1 MAGGEVER
9 VLVISDEPV
18 RARELA
24 DALAND
30 TLTTFA
36 VGEVAAACARLRQE
50 RFDAVV
56 ADMQIPDF
64 SCVAVLRCAAAAQP
78 PARVICVF
86 GGPASSRTT
95 WSAIREVAF
104 AGLEREAGV
113 EGVREQLQA
122 ALDAQLA
129 LTGMYRT
136 GGGSRVAAGRRSWQ
150 GGRGDLWR

>member
-1 MAGGEVER
+1 MDGGDVER
-9 VLVISDEPV
+9 VLVVSDEPV

-24 DALAND
+24 DALANE

-56 ADMQIPDF
+56 ADMQVPDF

-86 GGPASSRTT
+86 GGPALSRTT

-104 AGLEREAGV
+104 ACLDREAGV
-113 EGVREQLQA
+113 EGVREQVQA
-122 ALDAQLA
+122 ALAAQQA
-129 LTGMYRT
+129 LTEMYRT
-136 GGGSRVAAGRRSWQ
+136 GSGSRVAAGGRSWQ
-150 GGRGDLWR
+150 GGRGELWR